1 MALTPEQRRQRAR
14 RTNLM
19 MAYAYAAASTKGWT
33 PAQLATG
40 ASTWAWYDPS
50 DRSTLF
56 QDAAGTTPVA
66 AAGDPVGLML
76 DKSQELALGPELTS
90 NSSFDSDTAWSKGA
104 GWTIG
109 GGVATRPADAGG
121 SSVSQAISLTAGVL
135 YRVEFTITAYTAGSF
150 RARFTGGTAVDGIA
164 RTAVGTYVEYFV
176 ALTGNTTFAISANT
190 AATAGSVDNV
200 SVRALLGNH
209 ALQSTAAARP
219 IYRIDANGRP
229 YLEFDGTD
237 DSLATGNI
245 DPGSVDK
252 AQVFAGLRKLTAVG
266 TSTMLMETSVSSGA
280 NNGTI
285 AVQAPET
292 AQQYRYRSRGTAFS
306 DAQTTSAG
314 FAAPITNV
322 LCGLGDISGDT
333 ATLRINGAD
342 IQTSLTD
349 QGTGN
354 FTSQPLYIGARAG
367 TSLFFNGWLYGLI
380 VRFSAANLDSANVAA
395 AETWMNGK
403 TGAF

>member
-50 DRSTLF
+50 DMGTLF
-56 QDAAGTTPVA
+56 QDSAGTTPVT
-66 AAGDPVGLML
+66 AAGQAVGRIN
-76 DKSQELALGPELTS
+76 DKSG
-90 NSSFDSDTAWSKGA
+90 NGFN
-104 GWTIG
+104 
-109 GGVATRPADAGG
+109 AT
-121 SSVSQAISLTAGVL
+121 
-135 YRVEFTITAYTAGSF
+135 
-150 RARFTGGTAVDGIA
+150 
-164 RTAVGTYVEYFV
+164 
-176 ALTGNTTFAISANT
+176 
-190 AATAGSVDNV
+190 
-200 SVRALLGNH
+200 
-209 ALQSTAAARP
+209 QSTAAARP

-252 AQVFAGLRKLTAVG
+252 AQVFLGLRKLTAVG

-292 AQQYRYRSRGTAFS
+292 VAQYRFRSRGTAIS
-306 DAQTTSAG
+306 DAQTASAG

-380 VRFSAANLDSANVAA
+380 VRFSAANLDAATIAN